1 MPVDSRSV
9 PGRYSGDVRGEGSP
23 VGTCDHP
30 RGDLP
35 HLPRVGVGLPSTKAE
50 HIMSKQTKNPVV
62 DPLATLLAS
71 SYTLYLKTHNYHW
84 NVTGPMFSTLH
95 GLFMTQYTELALAVD
110 EVAERIRTLGAP
122 APGSY
127 TAFKKLSTVKEENG
141 NPDAKTM
148 IKHLVAD
155 QAAIIAV
162 AKAVIKAAEKAGDQ
176 VSADLATRRM
186 DIHSKNAWML
196 RSHLE

>member
-1 MPVDSRSV
+1 MKKQKKHANAVD
-9 PGRYSGDVRGEGSP
+9 E
-23 VGTCDHP
+23 
-30 RGDLP
+30 
-35 HLPRVGVGLPSTKAE
+35 
-50 HIMSKQTKNPVV
+50 
-62 DPLATLLAS
+62 LAILLAS

-84 NVTGPMFSTLH
+84 NVTGPMFTTLH
-95 GLFMTQYTELALAVD
+95 TLFMTQYTELSLAVD
-110 EVAERIRTLGAP
+110 EIAERMRALGAH

-127 TAFKKLSTVKEENG
+127 AAFTKLSTVKEENG

-148 IKHLVAD
+148 IKKLVAD
-155 QAAIIAV
+155 QEAIIDN

-186 DIHSKNAWML
+186 DVHAKNAWML